1 MSLQVKNGLT
11 KRAPDVWDSA
21 AFSSIFLASS
31 FSCSQTESTPTHTQ
45 VTQTVGLLSEE
56 IMKSQD
62 NQRPPLATQEEFFPG
77 KAFLLTAQSP
87 RNNFGAAFEDDG
99 ETGYFYAMDLSLQEQ

>member
-1 MSLQVKNGLT
+1 
-11 KRAPDVWDSA
+11 
-21 AFSSIFLASS
+21 
-31 FSCSQTESTPTHTQ
+31 
-45 VTQTVGLLSEE
+45 
-56 IMKSQD
+56 MKSQD
-62 NQRPPLATQEEFFPG
+62 NQRPPLATLATQEEFFPG